1 LVLITKSQTPDT
13 KVAGEKLTEAGA
25 AVKETVVVD
34 TLARKRLAELEEEN
48 RRLREQLERLG
59 STRNPKP

>member
-1 LVLITKSQTPDT
+1 LAVIAKSQILDK

-48 RRLREQLERLG
+48 RRLREQLER
-59 STRNPKP
+59 

>member
-1 LVLITKSQTPDT
+1 M
-13 KVAGEKLTEAGA
+13 AGEKLTEAGA

-48 RRLREQLERLG
+48 KRLREQLER
-59 STRNPKP
+59 